1 LNATDS
7 WATLTDNLPADS
19 STNITVY
26 VDTNLVQFGSGG
38 SGGSGGGGGGGGIP
52 TPGGSGGG
60 GGSGGTNGTPGTGFY
75 RVVRDGAHLFGL
87 TNGTVL
93 SGVVNLPIEL
103 ANAGGTV
110 STVSITE
117 NETPIGNSTQV
128 APTINPLLT
137 MLDTTLLTNGVH
149 MISASARWD
158 DANGGLWEAESPAI
172 SVTVSNEISFEN
184 WMPTFGEI
192 GNTFLFRAA
201 STHTNTDWVVSV
213 YGDNTYLGYFSGHTY
228 DGDISFYYDYSGTSL
243 TNISVFS
250 FEIATEYVDPLTPK
264 TYKQTDPWP
273 YAGGWVMGVQ
283 HAFDSLIDHE
293 LLYEELNGFLGAAQ
307 SQFYVY
313 PSPVSGNPF
322 AVNFQNSSEVANW
335 ATFRQALYSPYS
347 RNICYFGHGGPTGIG
362 YNSHDTNV
370 YIPSKEI
377 ASVLHTIP
385 AGQTNRHVFRFVFLD
400 GCSTAKG
407 DLPESF
413 GILHKQNVQTLDY
426 YNASMRPSVF
436 CGWSADKAVGFIMGS
451 SINYDH
457 VNFISHIQEDMLL
470 RGDTI
475 GKAVAYA
482 ASQPD
487 VTSVFTSEFILFGCP
502 DVTFGSNNN

>member
-1 LNATDS
+1 MDS
-7 WATLTDNLPADS
+7 GD
-19 STNITVY
+19 
-26 VDTNLVQFGSGG
+26 
-38 SGGSGGGGGGGGIP
+38 GGGLSP
-52 TPGGSGGG
+52 TPMGGPVPD
-60 GGSGGTNGTPGTGFY
+60 GGSGGTAQTPGTGFY
-75 RVVRDGAHLFGL
+75 RVVRDGAHLVGL
-87 TNGTVL
+87 TNGAVL

-103 ANAGGTV
+103 ANNEGAV
-110 STVSITE
+110 STVSVTE
-117 NETPIGNSTQV
+117 NETPIGNSLQV
-128 APTINPLLT
+128 TPNINPLST
-137 MLDTTLLTNGVH
+137 TLDTTLLTNGVH

-158 DANGGLWEAESPAI
+158 DTNGGLWEAESPAI

-184 WMPTFGEI
+184 WMPTFGEV
-192 GNTFLFRAA
+192 GNTFIFRATSA
-201 STHTNTDWVVSV
+201 HADTDWIVSV
-213 YGDNTYLGYFSGHTY
+213 YGDNAYLGYFSGHTY

-243 TNISVFS
+243 TNISAFS
-250 FEIATEYVDPLTPK
+250 FEIATEYVDPPSPK

-283 HAFDSLIDHE
+283 HAFDNLTDHE

-313 PSPVSGNPF
+313 PTPSGGNPF
-322 AVNFQNSSEVANW
+322 AINFQNGNENASW
-335 ATFRQALYSPYS
+335 ATFRTALYSPYS
-347 RNICYFGHGGPTGIG
+347 RNLCYFGHGGPNGIG

-377 ASVLHTIP
+377 ASVLHTLP

-413 GILHKQNVQTLDY
+413 GVLHKQNVQSIDY
-426 YNASMRPSVF
+426 YYASMRPSVF
-436 CGWSADKAVGFIMGS
+436 CGWSANKVVGFSLGN

-457 VNFISHIQEDMLL
+457 VNFISHIQEYMFLYS
-470 RGDTI
+470 GTI
-475 GKAVAYA
+475 GDAVDYA
-482 ASQPD
+482 SRQPD
-487 VTSVFTSEFILFGCP
+487 VTSVFTSEFKLFGCR